1 MFLPALSP
9 RPRTGHVFLQS
20 DVLHAAEMMRDE
32 FEQHAGDVLHLAE
45 LHSAPGATFSWNAV
59 QEAAALAAS
68 GAVVNARDAAA
79 IAAAAAAGAVGGMN
93 QDGSTASAFVSRWAD
108 GGWLCENPLGVPT
121 EREHYVGV
129 SGGRVFRV
137 LLQKGG
143 L

>member
-1 MFLPALSP
+1 MFLPALSR

-20 DVLHAAEMMRDE
+20 DVLHAAAMMRAE

-45 LHSAPGATFSWNAV
+45 LHAAPGATFSWNAV

-79 IAAAAAAGAVGGMN
+79 IAAAAAAGAVGGTN
-93 QDGSTASAFVSRWAD
+93 QDGSTASAFVLRWAD

-129 SGGRVFRV
+129 SGGRVFR
-137 LLQKGG
+137 G
-143 L
+143 